1 VNVETSHTRTP
12 NWLSARKIFAS
23 LGPGILL
30 RSTMRENHLR
40 TVLLLLLL
48 IASLTNARAVS
59 VPAPTAVPL
68 QFDRMPPALTP
79 FNTGWLYRSGDD
91 LARAN
96 ADSLDDGWQ
105 TIVLDKQSGIKKDE
119 WQWYRLRI
127 DLPAAHPPL
136 SLLLAPQDSGA
147 VEAYVN
153 GQQVAGLG
161 FNSIFASRTAIGSAI
176 PLPDSAGPVLVALRV
191 HYPKPFSWTWRKRIS
206 VFLGSQ
212 QAVQDAIAS
221 HRYLAIV
228 RTLPSAA
235 INLALVLAGIAVLL
249 LFRTQPTSHEYLWLG
264 LYLVMVG
271 TSFGPYAASNTGLLP
286 GSINLFYC
294 DPIIYVFAA
303 VQIEFTFAF
312 VHRKVNRFWR
322 LYQILLLA
330 CLICTVLYLANV
342 IKSDVYFLI
351 ESLAVIPPAVA
362 MPVLLFWWYRRGN
375 PEAGWLI
382 VPSLFPA
389 LGVAITNIAPITDPF
404 HLDFPTLPVPFRVW
418 GVAPIYV
425 FDLADGIFLLAIGIV
440 IFVRFTRVSRQQA
453 LAAAEFEAARAVQQV
468 LVPVEDP
475 SIPGFVIKGLYL
487 PAGEVGGDFY
497 QVVSTPS
504 GGVLAVVGDVSGK
517 GMPAAMT
524 VSLLVGTFRTLAHYT
539 QCPAEILNAMNQRMI
554 SRLHGG
560 FTTCLV
566 LRVDPDGTITAANAG
581 HIPPCM
587 DGREQTLD
595 CGLPLGLVEDTAYAE
610 TTLTL
615 RAGAQLTLLTDG
627 VPEARNPEGELFG
640 FDRAAVLSTR
650 PAEDIAYAARHF
662 GQEDDI
668 TVLTLTLAPR
678 AAVPA

>member
-1 VNVETSHTRTP
+1 
-12 NWLSARKIFAS
+12 
-23 LGPGILL
+23 
-30 RSTMRENHLR
+30 
-40 TVLLLLLL
+40 
-48 IASLTNARAVS
+48 
-59 VPAPTAVPL
+59 
-68 QFDRMPPALTP
+68 MPPAVTP
-79 FNTGWLYRSGDD
+79 FNAGWFYRAGDD
-91 LARAN
+91 LAWAN
-96 ADSLDDGWQ
+96 PNSPDDGWQ
-105 TIVLDKQSGIKKDE
+105 PIVLDKESGSKNDE
-119 WQWYRLRI
+119 WQWYRLRVE
-127 DLPAAHPPL
+127 LPAAHPPL
-136 SLLLAPQDSGA
+136 SLLIYPQDSGA

-161 FNSIFASRTAIGSAI
+161 FYSIFSSRAAIGSAI
-176 PLPDSAGPVLVALRV
+176 PLPDSGGPVLVALRV

-206 VFLGSQ
+206 AFLGSQ

-221 HRYLAIV
+221 HRSLAIV

-249 LFRTQPTSHEYLWLG
+249 LFRAQPTSREYLWLG

-271 TSFGPYAASNTGLLP
+271 TSFGPYAASNNGLLP
-286 GSINLFYC
+286 GSVNLFYC

-312 VHRKVNRFWR
+312 VHRKVNPFWR
-322 LYQILLLA
+322 LYQIFLLA
-330 CLICTVLYLANV
+330 CLICTVLFLANIV
-342 IKSDVYFLI
+342 KTDVYFLI

-375 PEAGWLI
+375 SDAGWLI
-382 VPSLFPA
+382 LPSLFPA
-389 LGVAITNIAPITDPF
+389 LGVAITNISPITEPL
-404 HLDFPTLPVPFRVW
+404 HLNFPALPVPFHLW
-418 GVAPIYV
+418 GLAPIYV

-440 IFVRFTRVSRQQA
+440 IFIRFTRVSRQQA
-453 LAAAEFEAARAVQQV
+453 LAAAEIEAARAVQQV
-468 LVPVEDP
+468 LVPVENP
-475 SIPGFVIKGLYL
+475 SIPGFHIEGLYL

-497 QVVSTPS
+497 QVVPTAS

-539 QCPAEILNAMNQRMI
+539 QNPAEILNAMNQRMI

-587 DGREQTLD
+587 NGREQTLD
-595 CGLPLGLVEDTAYAE
+595 CGLPLGLIEDAAYTE

-615 RAGAQLTLLTDG
+615 HPGIQLTLLTDG
-627 VPEARNPEGELFG
+627 VPEARNSEGELFG

-650 PAEDIAYAARHF
+650 PAKDIALTARHF
-662 GQEDDI
+662 GQADDI
-668 TVLTLTLAPR
+668 TVLTLTLAQQIP
-678 AAVPA
+678 VPA